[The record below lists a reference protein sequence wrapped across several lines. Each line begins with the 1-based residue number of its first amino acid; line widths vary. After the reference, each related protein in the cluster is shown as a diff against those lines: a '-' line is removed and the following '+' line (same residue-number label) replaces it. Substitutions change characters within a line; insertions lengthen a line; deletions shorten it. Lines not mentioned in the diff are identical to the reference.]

1 MRTDEQSES
10 GKWLWCGVDVGAA
23 TTKAVLITGAR
34 EIVSHAVVKSG
45 VNFNAASGEALNLAL
60 KSAGADSN
68 QIVYTVATGYGR
80 SNVSYRSLSRTEI
93 TCQAKGCYFYFPKE
107 MTIVDIGGQDS
118 KIIKVGADGSVL
130 NFKMNRKCAAGTG
143 TFLEEIASRLGFTI
157 DKLEELSE
165 KSTSDV
171 ELGSFCTVFTQTE
184 ILSKIREG
192 IRVEDLVKGAF
203 KSVVKRILEMDTLA
217 QDVVITGGVVAHNR
231 IVAQILSQRLGK
243 EVSVPPLPQITGA
256 LGAALIAAEAK
267 V

>member
-1 MRTDEQSES
+1 LPTQEGGE
-10 GKWLWCGVDVGAA
+10 KLYCGADIGAS
-23 TTKAVLITGAR
+23 TTKVVLLTGGKRIAG
-34 EIVSHAVVKSG
+34 HAVVKSG
-45 VNFNAASGEALNLAL
+45 VDFASASLEALNAAL
-60 KSAGADSN
+60 KDANADSS
-68 QIVYTVATGYGR
+68 QIEHTVATGYGR
-80 SNVSYRSLSRTEI
+80 NNVPYRSQSKTEI
-93 TCQAKGCYFYFPKE
+93 TCQARGCYFYFPKE
-107 MTIVDIGGQDS
+107 MTVVDIGGQDS

-143 TFLEEIASRLGFTI
+143 TFLEEIASRLGFTV

-184 ILSKIREG
+184 ILSKIRAG

-217 QDVVITGGVVAHNR
+217 GDVVMTGGVVAHNR
-231 IVAQILSQRLGK
+231 IVAQILSERLGR
-243 EVSVPPLPQITGA
+243 EVLVAPLPQISGA